1 MGRRC
6 RPDELDFLT
15 PPDSGFTQAAR
26 AAGAWSRATVR
37 GIEDLRDAV
46 LGAGLEAV
54 QMSSG
59 TVTGSLV
66 FADLGGI
73 LYGSGS
79 IDGAV
84 SLVGPLSEKRV
95 TVGIG
100 LAFPGGCR
108 HWHEDVATGGVG
120 IFLAGGAHDAR
131 YRPGARYATATLSL
145 ERLEAEAAR
154 QDLVLDAR
162 ALGGT
167 RIHPRTADPRTVAW
181 LDRRMGAVHAG
192 NHDDRDLGPDLLAAI
207 VAHCAREPWARA
219 ASPRPSG
226 HRRIVERARAFI
238 AAHLDEPLSI
248 DAVAAA
254 AGTSRRTLFRI
265 FVALLEE
272 TPTLYVRRLQLH
284 RIRQDLASPEEA
296 ATSIAVLAG
305 KWGIGEHGRFAG
317 WYREL
322 FGETPSRTRAALHRR
337 ASPGAAP
344 SLWHDPHGSS
354 PPPQ

>member
-59 TVTGSLV
+59 TVTGSPV

-108 HWHEDVATGGVG
+108 QWHEDVATGGVG

-131 YRPGARYATATLSL
+131 YRPGARYATATLTL

-167 RIHPRTADPRTVAW
+167 RIHPRTLGPSHFSTGGYGRSMPAPATTPISDRTSSPPSSPTALVCP
-181 LDRRMGAVHAG
+181 GAHAG
-192 NHDDRDLGPDLLAAI
+192 R
-207 VAHCAREPWARA
+207 ART
-219 ASPRPSG
+219 SG

-238 AAHLDEPLSI
+238 AAHLDEPVSI
-248 DAVAAA
+248 EASAAA

-272 TPTLYVRRLQLH
+272 TPTLYVRRLRLH

-305 KWGIGEHGRFAG
+305 KWGIGEPGRFAG
-317 WYREL
+317 WYHEL

-344 SLWHDPHGSS
+344 SLWHDPHRSS
-354 PPPQ
+354 PPAR